1 MSLNCSDLPNPF
13 TKLAFL
19 EPQLAYQAQIST
31 YTLIGAA
38 GALVWDILSHV
49 IDDYTLIFKC
59 GVGFPTIA
67 YFVSRLSTV
76 FFVLMSTIF
85 DSTSVGHCSAF
96 QRAINISFPIAT
108 SSTGLLFFFRVRAI
122 YGGTTLATAFFGC
135 LWLGVFACSLVLVN
149 AVSATSI
156 GTTEYCIDSGVSADV
171 GAAIFPTLVY
181 DTIVFVA
188 ISRRLTML
196 SFVDVRDCERG
207 SHGTRMPAWVRAFL
221 YGEYLPA
228 FSRSLLR
235 DGQIY
240 YLVAVA
246 CNILSVVML
255 YMTTASVSYRIRFV
269 VPTTVIANAM
279 TCHVFRSTKF
289 GAITEDGMELKANTN
304 SVGTLVFR
312 RNSNESTSRGAFD
325 LDVSAGSNKK
335 RSSLPVEV

>member
-19 EPQLAYQAQIST
+19 EPRLAYQEQISS
-31 YTLIGAA
+31 YILVGAA
-38 GALVWDILSHV
+38 GALVWDVLSHL

-67 YFVSRLSTV
+67 YFVSRLSTL
-76 FFVLMSTIF
+76 FFVLISTIF
-85 DSTSVGHCSAF
+85 DSAPVGHCSAF
-96 QRAINISFPIAT
+96 QKAINISFPIAT
-108 SSTGLLFFFRVRAI
+108 SSTGLLFFFRVRAV

-135 LWLGVFACSLVLVN
+135 LWLGVFACSLALIS

-188 ISRRLTML
+188 ISRRLAML
-196 SFVDVRDCERG
+196 SFVDVSLDESG
-207 SHGTRMPAWVRAFL
+207 SHRTRTPVWARAFL
-221 YGEYLPA
+221 FGEYLPA

-240 YLVAVA
+240 YLVTVA
-246 CNILSVVML
+246 SNILSAVML
-255 YMTTASVSYRIRFV
+255 YMATAPAPYRTMFV
-269 VPTTVIANAM
+269 VPTAVIANAM
-279 TCHVFRSTKF
+279 ACHVFRSTKHLGF
-289 GAITEDGMELKANTN
+289 PTQFQRIY
-304 SVGTLVFR
+304 
-312 RNSNESTSRGAFD
+312 
-325 LDVSAGSNKK
+325 
-335 RSSLPVEV
+335 